1 MYPNYLSTYLPI
13 ISISLSTTYIYHLY
27 IYPSIHL
34 SINLLSLSLSTIYV
48 CLSIYRSS
56 TCLSLHLSIH
66 SFIRHIHSYHSQPG
80 VILLP
85 KGHLSMFIFLI
96 TVTAEEL
103 LASSGWRPGTLLYT
117 PYMTAPP
124 QSMTRPQMSAWL
136 RVRALGRNGEVR
148 THLPG

>member
-1 MYPNYLSTYLPI
+1 MSYLPSYLPI

-27 IYPSIHL
+27 IYPSIYL
-34 SINLLSLSLSTIYV
+34 SIFYLYLYLSTIYV
-48 CLSIYRSS
+48 CLSIYPSS
-56 TCLSLHLSIH
+56 TCLSLHPSIH
-66 SFIRHIHSYHSQPG
+66 SFIRHIHSYDSQPG

-96 TVTAEEL
+96 IATAEEL

-124 QSMTRPQMSAWL
+124 QSMTWPQMPAWL

>member
-13 ISISLSTTYIYHLY
+13 ISLYLPPISIIFISIH
-27 IYPSIHL
+27 PSIHL
-34 SINLLSLSLSTIYV
+34 SIFYLYLYLSTIYV

-56 TCLSLHLSIH
+56 TCPSLHPSIH
-66 SFIRHIHSYHSQPG
+66 SFIRHIHSYDSQPG

-103 LASSGWRPGTLLYT
+103 LASSGWKPGTLLYT